1 MNLQNNKV
9 SSKMFLKLNMYT
21 IELCLVNLGMYI
33 FLNLLT
39 HLTPLSLRR
48 QWFETWNF
56 QIPHCELS
64 KMNLHAYSSDFIL
77 S

>member
-48 QWFETWNF
+48 QWFET
-56 QIPHCELS
+56 
-64 KMNLHAYSSDFIL
+64 
-77 S
+77 